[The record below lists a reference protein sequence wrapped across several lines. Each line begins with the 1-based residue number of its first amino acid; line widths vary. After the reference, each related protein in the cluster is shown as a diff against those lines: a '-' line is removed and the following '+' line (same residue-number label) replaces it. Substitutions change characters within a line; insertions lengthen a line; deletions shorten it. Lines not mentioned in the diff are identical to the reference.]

1 MQEQTALRDIFVT
14 GLKNAHAMENQA
26 LAIMKP
32 QLSRIEKY
40 PEVAARL
47 KTHISETEGQIGRLE
62 NILSSMDEDSST
74 LKDLALSVGGS
85 VAALGHTLA
94 GDEILKNTFASFA
107 FENYEIAA
115 YRTGRLRSGQA
126 ASRTESSRRRRDGA
140 FPGNGIAD
148 RDPPLCRSFN
158 GWTGRERLIRPELKQ
173 NRPLMGLI
181 CVLGLHFILFL
192 QRRSVIPCHGAMA
205 SRHRLEIQRR
215 IGREE
220 HGTDHHRLAHHRY
233 DPLHPGRRTSARL
246 LRQWRR
252 AHLYGRSLGHRAG
265 NGLLG
270 LAGRLLSAEC
280 PELLSPRGLKKKG
293 RPAQP
298 VPATGNP

>member
-32 QLSRIEKY
+32 QLSRIQKY

-115 YRTGRLRSGQA
+115 YRSLISLTELGGYA
-126 ASRTESSRRRRDGA
+126 AA
-140 FPGNGIAD
+140 K
-148 RDPPLCRSFN
+148 PLL
-158 GWTGRERLIRPELKQ
+158 EQ
-173 NRPLMGLI
+173 NL
-181 CVLGLHFILFL
+181 
-192 QRRSVIPCHGAMA
+192 
-205 SRHRLEIQRR
+205 
-215 IGREE
+215 REE
-220 HGTDHHRLAHHRY
+220 EEMARFLETEL
-233 DPLHPGRRTSARL
+233 PTVTRRFADLSM
-246 LRQWRR
+246 
-252 AHLYGRSLGHRAG
+252 AG
-265 NGLLG
+265 QD
-270 LAGRLLSAEC
+270 AS
-280 PELLSPRGLKKKG
+280 
-293 RPAQP
+293 
-298 VPATGNP
+298 V